1 MQWGDMVKL
10 GIIDP
15 LKVARIALE
24 KAASIAE
31 LIISSECAVTDIPAP
46 EPAQP
51 MGNPGM
57 GGMM

>member
-31 LIISSECAVTDIPAP
+31 LIISSECAVTDIPSP